1 MDFSQNTPYD
11 TLVEK
16 WNPLLAH
23 EALPDIGDSYK
34 KKVTAV
40 LLENQEKAL
49 RQQYIT
55 EYGNQIGGGYDVSNT
70 AVNTGL
76 GNAAGN
82 LAGYDPILISL
93 VRRAMPNLMAYDLAG
108 VQPMT
113 APTGLIFAMR
123 SRYGTNDNKPTPG
136 NNSSYLDGKRTNE
149 ALFQEA
155 FAKFG
160 GSGGQTQGAAFSA
173 TGGVA
178 PVTSTGFTLT
188 TGDGVR
194 ALSVANFN
202 DFRAML
208 TSTGEQ
214 LGVANGRDFNEMS
227 FSIERVAVEAKT
239 RALRASYTTE
249 LAQDLKA
256 VHGLDAESEL
266 ANILSSEI
274 LNEINRE
281 LISTIY
287 RVAKTGCQQTDL
299 TSMSTIPGVANG
311 YGGIYDLNTDS
322 DGRWSAER
330 FRGLMFQIERE
341 ANVIAKETRRG
352 KGNFIVCSSDVAS
365 ALAMGGFLNL
375 TPALQ
380 PQLEVDDTGNTFAG
394 ILNGKFKVYIDP
406 YAQLGLNFVT
416 VGYRGASP
424 YDAGLFYCPYVP
436 LQMVRSVGEN
446 TFQPKIG
453 FKTRY
458 GMVANPFSES
468 MDLSTAGT
476 ATSGNVYYRMFRVD
490 NLHGNTGFGL

>member
-1 MDFSQNTPYD
+1 MPMDFSQNTPYD

-16 WNPLLAH
+16 WNPLLQH
-23 EALPDIGDSYK
+23 EALPEIGDSYK

-49 RQQYIT
+49 REQYLVET
-55 EYGNQIGGGYDVSNT
+55 LPANQMNGGFATTSYVGAT
-70 AVNTGL
+70 PTQ
-76 GNAAGN
+76 GN

-93 VRRAMPNLMAYDLAG
+93 VRRSMPNLMAYDLAG
-108 VQPMT
+108 VQPMS

-123 SRYGTNDNKPTPG
+123 SRYTKQGTKGSVIGDSNG
-136 NNSSYLDGKRTNE
+136 SGRE
-149 ALFQEA
+149 ALFQEV
-155 FAKFG
+155 FAQFG
-160 GSGGQTQGAAFSA
+160 GSGNTSAGAAFSA
-173 TGGVA
+173 TGGIDPA
-178 PVTSTGFTLT
+178 GTAGT
-188 TGDGVR
+188 TGARSSSFDMS
-194 ALSVANFN
+194 A
-202 DFRAML
+202 FRGML
-208 TSTGEQ
+208 TSDGEDLGGTG
-214 LGVANGRDFNEMS
+214 ANKKFNEMA
-227 FSIERVAVEAKT
+227 FSIERIAVEAKT
-239 RALRASYTTE
+239 RALKAEYTTE

-266 ANILSSEI
+266 ANILSTEI

-281 LISTIY
+281 LIYTLY
-287 RVAKTGCQQTDL
+287 RTAKTGAAQSDL
-299 TSMSTIPGVANG
+299 SAPGT
-311 YGGIYDLNTDS
+311 YDLNTDS

-352 KGNFIVCSSDVAS
+352 KGNFVVCSSDVAS

-406 YAQLGLNFVT
+406 YAQLGADFCM

-424 YDAGLFYCPYVP
+424 YDAGVFYCPYVP
-436 LQMVRSVGEN
+436 LQMVRAVDTG

-458 GMVANPFSES
+458 GMVANPFA
-468 MDLSTAGT
+468 DQLNLDTLGT
-476 ATSGNVYYRMFRVD
+476 SSVGNQYYRIFRVS

>member
-1 MDFSQNTPYD
+1 MDFNGTTPYD

-16 WNPLLAH
+16 WNPLLQH
-23 EALPDIGDSYK
+23 EALPDIGNTYK

-49 RQQYIT
+49 REQYLT
-55 EYGNQIGGGYDVSNT
+55 EYGSQMGGGFDVSNT
-70 AVNTGL
+70 AVGTGL

-93 VRRAMPNLMAYDLAG
+93 VRRSMPNLIAYDIAG

-123 SRYGTNDNKPTPG
+123 SRYGRNDGRTQ
-136 NNSSYLDGKRTNE
+136 LDGSRYGDAVGNGRE

-155 FAKFG
+155 FAQFG
-160 GSGGQTQGAAFSA
+160 GSGGTAAGSAFSA

-178 PVTSTGFTLT
+178 PIAPSGFTLT
-188 TGDGVR
+188 GGSDAR

-202 DFRAML
+202 NFRAML
-208 TSTGEQ
+208 TTTGEQ
-214 LGVANGRDFNEMS
+214 LGTSARAFQEMS
-227 FSIERVAVEAKT
+227 FSIERLAVEAKT
-239 RALRASYTTE
+239 RALKAEYTTE

-266 ANILSSEI
+266 ANILSTEI

-281 LISTIY
+281 LITTIY
-287 RVAKTGCQQTDL
+287 RVAKTGCQQSDL
-299 TSMSTIPGVANG
+299 SAMGNG
-311 YGGIYDLNTDS
+311 FNFGGIYDLNTDS

-406 YAQLGLNFVT
+406 YAQAGLNFVT

-436 LQMVRSVGEN
+436 LQMVRAVGEN

-468 MDLSTAGT
+468 MDLSTAGS
-476 ATSGNVYYRMFRVD
+476 ATSGNVYYRIFRVD

>member
-1 MDFSQNTPYD
+1 MSMDFNETTPYD

-16 WNPLLAH
+16 WNPLLEH
-23 EALPDIGDSYK
+23 EAIPSISDSYK
-34 KKVTAV
+34 KKCTAM

-49 RQQYIT
+49 REQYLI
-55 EYGNQIGGGYDVSNT
+55 EAPANAMGAGGFRVT
-70 AVNTGL
+70 Q
-76 GNAAGN
+76 AAGGNSN

-93 VRRAMPNLMAYDLAG
+93 VRRSMPNLMAYDLAG
-108 VQPMT
+108 VQPMS

-123 SRYGTNDNKPTPG
+123 SRYQSQTESGSVG
-136 NNSSYLDGKRTNE
+136 VGRE
-149 ALFQEA
+149 ALFQEV

-160 GSGGQTQGAAFSA
+160 GSGNTSAGAATAANQGINPIGVSGSNNGGFAQGANFGIRESSFDINSFR
-173 TGGVA
+173 GM
-178 PVTSTGFTLT
+178 LT
-188 TGDGVR
+188 NVGEELGESGK
-194 ALSVANFN
+194 LNFN
-202 DFRAML
+202 QMA
-208 TSTGEQ
+208 
-214 LGVANGRDFNEMS
+214 
-227 FSIERVAVEAKT
+227 FSIERLAVEAKT
-239 RALRASYTTE
+239 RALKAEYSTE

-266 ANILSSEI
+266 ANILSTEI

-281 LISTIY
+281 LIYTLY
-287 RVAKTGCQQTDL
+287 RTAKTGCQQADL
-299 TSMSTIPGVANG
+299 TTGGV
-311 YGGIYDLNTDS
+311 YDLNTDS

-341 ANVIAKETRRG
+341 ANQIAKETRRG

-380 PQLEVDDTGNTFAG
+380 TQLEVDDTGNTFAG
-394 ILNGKFKVYIDP
+394 VLNGKFKVYIDP
-406 YAQLGLNFVT
+406 YAAAGANFCL

-424 YDAGLFYCPYVP
+424 YDAGVFYCPYVP
-436 LQMVRSVGEN
+436 LQMVRAVDQN

-458 GMVANPFSES
+458 GMVANPFAENT
-468 MDLSTAGT
+468 DINALG
-476 ATSGNVYYRMFRVD
+476 GNQYYRIFAVN

>member
-1 MDFSQNTPYD
+1 MDFSDNTPYD

-16 WNPLLAH
+16 WNPLLEH
-23 EALPDIGDSYK
+23 EALPEIQDSYRK
-34 KKVTAV
+34 KCTAM

-49 RQQYIT
+49 REQYLVET
-55 EYGNQIGGGYDVSNT
+55 PNNLMGGNP
-70 AVNTGL
+70 ATGQV
-76 GNAAGN
+76 GAASTGI
-82 LAGYDPILISL
+82 AGYDPILISL
-93 VRRAMPNLMAYDLAG
+93 VRRSMPNLIAYDVAG
-108 VQPMT
+108 VQPMS

-123 SRYGTNDNKPTPG
+123 SRYTKQGTLG
-136 NNSSYLDGKRTNE
+136 NVEGDANGAGRE

-160 GSGGQTQGAAFSA
+160 GSGSTSAGAAFSA
-173 TGGVA
+173 TGGIN
-178 PVTSTGFTLT
+178 PVGVSGGTDGGFSQ
-188 TGDGVR
+188 GP
-194 ALSVANFN
+194 NFGIRDSSFNIN

-208 TSTGEQ
+208 TSRAEG
-214 LGVANGRDFNEMS
+214 LGNGGGAFQEMA
-227 FSIERVAVEAKT
+227 FSIERLAVEAKT
-239 RALRASYTTE
+239 RALKAEYTTE

-274 LNEINRE
+274 LNKINRE
-281 LISTIY
+281 LIYTLY
-287 RVAKTGCQQTDL
+287 RTAKTGASQSDL
-299 TSMSTIPGVANG
+299 TTSGV
-311 YGGIYDLNTDS
+311 YDLNTDS

-352 KGNFIVCSSDVAS
+352 KGNFVICSSDVAS

-406 YAQLGLNFVT
+406 YAALGANFCL

-424 YDAGLFYCPYVP
+424 YDAGVFYCPYVP
-436 LQMVRSVGEN
+436 LQMVRAVDQSS
-446 TFQPKIG
+446 FQPKIG

-468 MDLSTAGT
+468 TDINALG
-476 ATSGNVYYRMFRVD
+476 GNQYYRIFAVN

>member
-1 MDFSQNTPYD
+1 MDFSNNTPYD

-16 WNPLLAH
+16 WNPLLSH

-49 RQQYIT
+49 REQYLI
-55 EYGNQIGGGYDVSNT
+55 EQPNAMGGGFGTLSNVSS
-70 AVNTGL
+70 GL
-76 GNAAGN
+76 GNAAGA

-93 VRRAMPNLMAYDLAG
+93 VRRSMPNLMAYDLAG
-108 VQPMT
+108 VQPMS

-123 SRYGTNDNKPTPG
+123 SRYTSQGTAG
-136 NNSSYLDGKRTNE
+136 NVRGNAVGDGTE
-149 ALFQEA
+149 ALFQEV

-160 GSGGQTQGAAFSA
+160 GSGNTSAGAAFSA
-173 TGGVA
+173 TGGIDPA
-178 PVTSTGFTLT
+178 GTAGSTGARSASF
-188 TGDGVR
+188 DMS
-194 ALSVANFN
+194 A
-202 DFRAML
+202 FRGLL
-208 TSTGEQ
+208 TSQGEALGETGSSKT
-214 LGVANGRDFNEMS
+214 FNQMA
-227 FSIERVAVEAKT
+227 FSIERIAVEAKT
-239 RALRASYTTE
+239 RALKAEYTTE

-266 ANILSSEI
+266 ANILSTEI

-281 LISTIY
+281 LIYTLY
-287 RVAKTGCQQTDL
+287 RTAKTGASQSDL
-299 TSMSTIPGVANG
+299 STPGT
-311 YGGIYDLNTDS
+311 YDLNTDS

-352 KGNFIVCSSDVAS
+352 KGNFVVCSSDVAS

-394 ILNGKFKVYIDP
+394 VLNGKFKVYIDP
-406 YAQLGLNFVT
+406 YAQLGQDFAL

-424 YDAGLFYCPYVP
+424 YDAGVFYCPYVP
-436 LQMVRSVGEN
+436 LQMVRAVDTAN
-446 TFQPKIG
+446 FQPKIG

-458 GMVANPFSES
+458 GMVANPFAENT
-468 MDLSTAGT
+468 DINALAG
-476 ATSGNVYYRMFRVD
+476 NQYYRIFQVT

>member
-1 MDFSQNTPYD
+1 MDFSRNTPYD

-40 LLENQEKAL
+40 LLENQERAL
-49 RQQYIT
+49 REQYLNEAAPT
-55 EYGNQIGGGYDVSNT
+55 NSMGAGGF
-70 AVNTGL
+70 AL
-76 GNAAGN
+76 GQAAAGTAN

-93 VRRAMPNLMAYDLAG
+93 VRRSMPNLIAYDIAG

-123 SRYGTNDNKPTPG
+123 SRYDGMGTLGTNGTRGTGSFITK
-136 NNSSYLDGKRTNE
+136 E
-149 ALFQEA
+149 ALYNES

-160 GSGGQTQGAAFSA
+160 GSGATSVGAAFSA
-173 TGGVA
+173 TGGIN
-178 PVTSTGFTLT
+178 PVGVSGGTNGGVSQGAVF
-188 TGDGVR
+188 GVR
-194 ALSVANFN
+194 DSGFDIGA
-202 DFRAML
+202 FRGML
-208 TSTGEQ
+208 TNRAEALGDSST
-214 LGVANGRDFNEMS
+214 NPFKEMS
-227 FSIERVAVEAKT
+227 FSIERLAVEAKT
-239 RALRASYTTE
+239 RALKAEYTTE

-281 LISTIY
+281 LITTIY
-287 RVAKTGCQQTDL
+287 RVAKTGATQSDL
-299 TSMSTIPGVANG
+299 TGYTTGGV
-311 YGGIYDLNTDS
+311 YDLNTDS

-352 KGNFIVCSSDVAS
+352 KGNFIICSSDVAS

-406 YAQLGLNFVT
+406 YAANGANFVT

-436 LQMVRSVGEN
+436 LQMVRAVGQDS
-446 TFQPKIG
+446 FQPKIG

-458 GMVANPFSES
+458 GMVANPFADNTSIDS
-468 MDLSTAGT
+468 VGT
-476 ATSGNVYYRMFRVD
+476 TTDGNQYYRIFAVN

>member
-1 MDFSQNTPYD
+1 MDFANNTPYD

-16 WNPLLAH
+16 WNPLLSH

-49 RQQYIT
+49 REQYLI
-55 EYGNQIGGGYDVSNT
+55 EAPNVMGGGFGTLSNVSS
-70 AVNTGL
+70 GL
-76 GNAAGN
+76 GNAAGG

-93 VRRAMPNLMAYDLAG
+93 VRRSMPNLMAYDLAG
-108 VQPMT
+108 VQPMS

-123 SRYGTNDNKPTPG
+123 SKYDANPASSLNTGFPG
-136 NNSSYLDGKRTNE
+136 FKTVGSGQE
-149 ALFQEA
+149 ALFHEA
-155 FAKFG
+155 FAQFG
-160 GSGGQTQGAAFSA
+160 GSGGTAAGAAFSA

-178 PVTSTGFTLT
+178 PIASSGFTLT
-188 TGDGVR
+188 NTSDVR
-194 ALSVANFN
+194 GQAASTFN
-202 DFRAML
+202 NFRAML
-208 TSTGEQ
+208 TTTGEQ
-214 LGVANGRDFNEMS
+214 LGAAGGRDFQEMA

-266 ANILSSEI
+266 ANILSTEI

-281 LISTIY
+281 LIQTIY

-299 TSMSTIPGVANG
+299 TSMATITGQANG

-406 YAQLGLNFVT
+406 YAQLNLNFVT

-468 MDLSTAGT
+468 MDLSVAGS
-476 ATSGNVYYRMFRVD
+476 ATSGNIYYRIFRVD

>member
-1 MDFSQNTPYD
+1 MDFASTTPYD
-11 TLVEK
+11 SLVEK
-16 WNPLLAH
+16 WNPLLQH
-23 EALPDIGDSYK
+23 EALPEIGDSYR
-34 KKVTAV
+34 KKVTSV

-49 RQQYIT
+49 REQYLT
-55 EYGNQIGGGYDVSNT
+55 EYGNQMGGGFNVTNVSS
-70 AVNTGL
+70 GL

-123 SRYGTNDNKPTPG
+123 SRYVDQGGSPTGGPIGVKPLG
-136 NNSSYLDGKRTNE
+136 AGQE
-149 ALFQEA
+149 ALFQEV

-160 GSGGQTQGAAFSA
+160 GSGGTATGAAFSA
-173 TGGVA
+173 TGGVQPIRA
-178 PVTSTGFTLT
+178 SGFTLS
-188 TGDGVR
+188 GDSSASDVKNQ
-194 ALSVANFN
+194 SVASFN

-208 TSTGEQ
+208 TTTGEQ
-214 LGVANGRDFNEMS
+214 LGTSTRPFQEMA
-227 FSIERVAVEAKT
+227 FSIERLAVEAKT
-239 RALRASYTTE
+239 RALKAEYTTE

-266 ANILSSEI
+266 ANILSTEI

-281 LISTIY
+281 LIHTIY
-287 RVAKTGCQQTDL
+287 RVAKVGCQQTDL
-299 TSMSTIPGVANG
+299 QSMSVVAGQSNG

-406 YAQLGLNFVT
+406 YAQLGVNFVT

-436 LQMVRSVGEN
+436 LQMVRAVGQD

-468 MDLSTAGT
+468 VDLATAGT
-476 ATSGNVYYRMFRVD
+476 NTSGNVYYRIFRVD